1 LLSGGEYGIIQAIE
15 KEELSTPEETY
26 NFEVAE
32 YHTYYV
38 GDNGV
43 LVHNLCDSK
52 SVLYD
57 NLLPNERA
65 PYDGYSA
72 HGWQV
77 NFPGQ
82 HATFFRV
89 IK

>member
-43 LVHNLCDSK
+43 LVHNTCWTTQKKGCWKDEFQIM
-52 SVLYD
+52 
-57 NLLPNERA
+57 LLIKNE
-65 PYDGYSA
+65 
-72 HGWQV
+72 V
-77 NFPGQ
+77 F
-82 HATFFRV
+82 
-89 IK
+89 II